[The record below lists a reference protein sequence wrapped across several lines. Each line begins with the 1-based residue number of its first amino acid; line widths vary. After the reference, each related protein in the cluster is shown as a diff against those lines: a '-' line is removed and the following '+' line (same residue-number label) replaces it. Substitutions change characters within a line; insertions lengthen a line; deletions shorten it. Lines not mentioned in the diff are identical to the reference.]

1 MSKRELQIID
11 SKSLISKRG
20 FVRRIE
26 APGSAWNQL
35 ETAGIWELQIID
47 FKSFDFKSL
56 IPNH

>member
-20 FVRRIE
+20 FVRRME
-26 APGSAWNQL
+26 ASGSARNQL

-47 FKSFDFKSL
+47 FKSL
-56 IPNH
+56 ITNH